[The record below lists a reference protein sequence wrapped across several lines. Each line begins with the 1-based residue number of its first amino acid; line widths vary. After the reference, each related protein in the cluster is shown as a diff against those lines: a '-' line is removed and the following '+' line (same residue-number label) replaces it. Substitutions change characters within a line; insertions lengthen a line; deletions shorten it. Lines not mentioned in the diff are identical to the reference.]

1 MQLFRMLSLVYVLLV
16 HNFTQIDFK
25 ISSQIFIIK
34 DMQLTYHIRMYWN
47 LVFAFKQIIIIL
59 LYFSVIQTDPDY
71 QCGHRMI

>member
-1 MQLFRMLSLVYVLLV
+1 MLSLVYVLLV

-47 LVFAFKQIIIIL
+47 LVFAFKQIIIIKYL
-59 LYFSVIQTDPDY
+59 RRYFEIDLSEIMY
-71 QCGHRMI
+71 